1 MTNSDSKQSY
11 RVRAVSCHYQSS
23 DEEVYQALKRATDPL
38 DRAWEK
44 LRKAKRIAIKFN
56 QDWSPDRVVY
66 HQGHRQQLVSDPV
79 GRATLRLLLERTDA
93 EIFAIDVGVEGPP
106 PGKTRLDC
114 TNLLGVLREYN
125 VPYIDGHNDPVVW
138 VPVPGG
144 GQMFD
149 QYPVPQSAVEAD
161 AVVSVQKLK
170 NHLYMGVT
178 LCLKNLFGLIPLHQN
193 GGRPRHYYHH
203 LIRLPYVLADIGRIF
218 NPTLNIIDGLVCQ
231 AGEEW
236 GRGDHPRIC
245 NTLMAGDQV
254 IATDACGTVLMGH
267 DPHSDWLTPPFHRD
281 RNALLV
287 AAQGGFGTIN
297 LDEIDFQSEIQAPV
311 GHFFAKE
318 IDPRETVISWRRTM
332 AEQGLYYLDHK
343 KEIDEQY
350 AGQYILLQMGKVRWA
365 EPQGHIRVSR
375 RQLAGDHPE
384 QSLWLKYID
393 PQDVEGE
400 HFDVY
405 EQALKNF

>member
-203 LIRLPYVLADIGRIF
+203 LIRMPYVLADIGRIF
-218 NPTLNIIDGLVCQ
+218 NPTLNIVDGLVCQ

-245 NTLMAGDQV
+245 NMLMAGDQV
-254 IATDACGTVLMGH
+254 IATDACGTMLMGH

-297 LDEIDFQSEIQAPV
+297 LDEIDFQSEVQAPV
-311 GHFFAKE
+311 GQFFAKE

-365 EPQGHIRVSR
+365 DPQGHIRVSR

-405 EQALKNF
+405 EQALKKF

>member
-245 NTLMAGDQV
+245 NMLMAGDQV
-254 IATDACGTVLMGH
+254 IATDACGTMLMGH

-281 RNALLV
+281 RNALLM

-297 LDEIDFQSEIQAPV
+297 LDEIDFQSEVQAPV
-311 GHFFAKE
+311 GQFFAKE

-365 EPQGHIRVSR
+365 DPQGHIRVSR

>member
-218 NPTLNIIDGLVCQ
+218 NPTLNIVDGLVCQ

-245 NTLMAGDQV
+245 NMLMAGDQV
-254 IATDACGTVLMGH
+254 IATDACGTMLMGH

-297 LDEIDFQSEIQAPV
+297 LDEIDFQSEVQAPV
-311 GHFFAKE
+311 GQFFAKE

-365 EPQGHIRVSR
+365 DPQGHIRVSR

-405 EQALKNF
+405 EQALKKF